1 MNPTG
6 VGRLQCAPQPH
17 GASGGRVR
25 VRAVEAMRGGR
36 GQEGRALTGWV
47 VPGTGGGSGSAP
59 SEGMCAPGAVFL
71 GCKLQLTLVF
81 KTWHTGRRNGPG
93 AVVLTWPSWRP

>member
-36 GQEGRALTGWV
+36 GQEGRALMGWV
-47 VPGTGGGSGSAP
+47 VPGTGVA
-59 SEGMCAPGAVFL
+59 EAAVL
-71 GCKLQLTLVF
+71 RLKEC
-81 KTWHTGRRNGPG
+81 
-93 AVVLTWPSWRP
+93 VLRAMSF